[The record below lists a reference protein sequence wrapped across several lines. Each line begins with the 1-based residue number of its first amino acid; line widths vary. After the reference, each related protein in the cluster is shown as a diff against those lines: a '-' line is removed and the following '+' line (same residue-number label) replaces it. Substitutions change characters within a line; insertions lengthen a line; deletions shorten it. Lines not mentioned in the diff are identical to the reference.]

1 MYRKYIKFFNIEA
14 IKLEMFKLVKNK
26 VFTISQYT
34 TLLHS
39 GTFYR
44 TKKSCFVAKIWPRK
58 VYKGL
63 EIETSLWF
71 KNVHFSIENL

>member
-1 MYRKYIKFFNIEA
+1 MQKNSFFIVIFLGFQGVMYRKYIKIFNIEA

-26 VFTISQYT
+26 VFTVSQDT

-44 TKKSCFVAKIWPRK
+44 TKKSCFVAKI
-58 VYKGL
+58 
-63 EIETSLWF
+63 
-71 KNVHFSIENL
+71 